1 MSKEDSDAI
10 KKWVKVGHNLACAG
24 LCYNAGV
31 KITIIQIG
39 KTKAPFLQEA
49 EIEYLKRLGA
59 YAKIKTITLKEA
71 QPDGKNTV
79 TAKEKEAAEI
89 IKNIPEDS
97 YVIALDENGRQFT
110 SVEFAGLI
118 RKNRDFEGGD
128 ITFIT
133 GGCYG
138 LGAAI
143 LKKAHLR
150 LSFGKFTFTHEII
163 RTLLLEQV
171 YRAFTIISGKTY
183 HY

>member
-10 KKWVKVGHNLACAG
+10 NKWVKVGHNLACG
-24 LCYNAGV
+24 RLCYNAGV

-39 KTKAPFLQEA
+39 KTKAHFLQQA
-49 EIEYLKRLGA
+49 EMEYLKRLGA
-59 YAKIKTITLKEA
+59 YAKVKIITVKEA
-71 QPDGKNTV
+71 QAEGKNTQ

-89 IKNIPEDS
+89 IKNIPDDS
-97 YVIALDENGRQFT
+97 YVIALDENGRQYS

-138 LGAAI
+138 LGAPV
-143 LKKAHLR
+143 LEKAHLK

-171 YRAFTIISGKTY
+171 YRAFTIISGKSY